1 MDCPHCHAG
10 NAEHAE
16 RCVRCGG
23 TLVPTGQS
31 ETLMGTGPTAPAAKP
46 SAPQTNIG
54 SGVLTPVPAGA
65 SADPSATLMGG
76 GYVPAFGIGTTVG
89 SRFVIEGML
98 GEGGMGRVYKAYDRE
113 LDRYVALKV
122 LQPELARDPQIIQRF
137 KHELLLASRISHK
150 NILRIHDLSDAS
162 GVKFISMAFVDGQDL
177 HHLLEKES
185 PLALDRAL
193 RIARQL
199 CEALAAAHAE
209 GVVHRDFKPQNV
221 LVGNN
226 DQVYVSDFGLAT
238 SLETAKLGMTRTG
251 AFVGTPRYM
260 SPEQVEGGKIDHRS
274 DLYSLGLVI
283 YELVTGDLP
292 FTGESTWQLMYQRVK
307 EKPKDPKA
315 VRPDLPDWVSRI
327 VLHCLERDPQ
337 NRYQSAGEI
346 LADIDANRSPT
357 ITHGTLRRRRPQL
370 FWGMAGAASLLL
382 LAGLLFAIPAA
393 RRLAIKGP
401 SVSIVD
407 KSGLPPMSKGIFVAV
422 LPFRVLGSDSSMN
435 YVAEGINEALSSKL
449 FQLNDVHVA
458 APSEAAKQNDQKTP
472 LPRIARELGVN
483 MIVSGAVQVG
493 ADNEIRVT
501 VNLQNMEE
509 DKLQWTQE
517 FSGVTGDLLT
527 IEDKIYQGLE
537 TQLSSKP
544 SEAALAAAI
553 AHPTENIAAYN
564 DYLKGRNLLSGNVDE
579 KNIQSAVNHFN
590 SALQKDPAFALAY
603 TGLADANLM
612 LYQEKKDNYWSE
624 KAVEAARQAAKLNDK
639 LPEVH
644 AALGSVYSATGRSVQ
659 AIEEDKRALELAPNS
674 DEAYRRL
681 GNAYRA
687 NGQKAEALQALEK
700 AVQINPYYWNNL
712 AALGNAYLAFGEPD
726 KALKMYS
733 QVIQLEPDN
742 PAGYSNMGMA
752 YFSQGKYEDSIAAF
766 QKALKIA
773 PSADIYTNLGTAYFY
788 LKRYSE
794 SLQMF
799 EQAVQLNP
807 EDGTLMGNLADGY
820 RLAGQKQRAQATY
833 EKAIVLAY
841 KQLRGNPR
849 DTQAIGQLAL
859 YYAKKGDP
867 AQAQDFVKKARAI
880 DRQDVYLIYTAAV
893 VDTIAG
899 RQQDAVKELSTAL
912 EKGFSI
918 SDVEVEP
925 EFAPLASRPDY
936 QALIK
941 RYSKKR

>member
-1 MDCPHCHAG
+1 MNCPHCHAG

-16 RCVRCGG
+16 RCVRCGTALFPG
-23 TLVPTGQS
+23 NPG
-31 ETLMGTGPTAPAAKP
+31 ETLAGTGPAAPAAKP
-46 SAPQTNIG
+46 AVAQANVG
-54 SGVLTPVPAGA
+54 SGVLTPVPPAA
-65 SADPSATLMGG
+65 SADPGATLTG
-76 GYVPAFGIGTTVG
+76 GYVPVFGVGTTVG
-89 SRFVIEGML
+89 SRFVIESLL

-162 GVKFISMAFVDGQDL
+162 GLKFISMAFVDGQDL

-193 RIARQL
+193 KIARQL

-260 SPEQVEGGKIDHRS
+260 SPEQVEGSKVDHRS
-274 DLYSLGLVI
+274 DIYSLGLVI

-337 NRYQSAGEI
+337 NRYQSASEI

-357 ITHGTLRRRRPQL
+357 ITHGTLLRRRPKL
-370 FWGMAGAASLLL
+370 AWGIFGGAGVVIVS
-382 LAGLLFAIPAA
+382 GLVFAIPAA
-393 RRLAIKGP
+393 RRLVIKGP

-407 KSGLPPMSKGIFVAV
+407 KSGLPPLSKGKFVAI

-458 APSEAAKQNDQKTP
+458 APAEAAKQNDQKTP
-472 LPRIARELGVN
+472 LPRIAKELGVN
-483 MIVSGAVQVG
+483 MIVTGSVQVG
-493 ADNEIRVT
+493 ADNEIRIT

-509 DKLQWTQE
+509 DRLQWTQV

-527 IEDKIYQGLE
+527 IEDKIYEGLE
-537 TQLSSKP
+537 THLSANP
-544 SEAALAAAI
+544 SDAAMAAAV

-564 DYLKGRNLLSGNVDE
+564 DYLKGRNALNGTIDE
-579 KNIQSAVNHFN
+579 KNIQAAMNHFN
-590 SALQKDPAFALAY
+590 SALQKDPGFALAY
-603 TGLADANLM
+603 TGLADANLA
-612 LYQEKKDNYWSE
+612 LYQEKRDNYWSE
-624 KAVEAARQAAKLNDK
+624 KAVEAARQAARLNDK

-644 AALGSVYSATGRSVQ
+644 AALGSAYSATGKTVQ

-687 NGQKAEALQALEK
+687 NGQKTEALQALEK

-726 KALKMYS
+726 KAVKAYS

-752 YFSQGKYEDSIAAF
+752 YFTQGKYEDSITAF

-773 PSADIYTNLGTAYFY
+773 PSAEVYTNLGTAYFY

-794 SLQMF
+794 SLPMF
-799 EQAVQLNP
+799 EKAVQLNP

-820 RLAGQKQRAQATY
+820 RLAGNKQKAEEAY
-833 EKAIVLAY
+833 AKAINLAY
-841 KQLRGNPR
+841 KQLRVNPR
-849 DTQAIGQLAL
+849 DTQAVGQLAL

-867 AQAQDFVKKARAI
+867 QQAQEFVKKARAI
-880 DRQDVYLIYTAAV
+880 DRQDVYLIYIAAV

-899 RQQDAVKELSTAL
+899 RQQDAVKDLSTAL
-912 EKGFSI
+912 EKGFSV

-925 EFAPLASRPDY
+925 EFVPLASRPDY
-936 QALIK
+936 QALLK
-941 RYSKKR
+941 RYAKNR